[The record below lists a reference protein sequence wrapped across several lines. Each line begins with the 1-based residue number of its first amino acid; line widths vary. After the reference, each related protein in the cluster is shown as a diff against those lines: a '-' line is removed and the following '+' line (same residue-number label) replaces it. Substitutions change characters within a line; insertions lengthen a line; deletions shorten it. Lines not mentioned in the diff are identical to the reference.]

1 MKGGAAI
8 AVDDARVN
16 EQIRAREIR
25 LISETGDQL
34 GVRATP
40 EALEIFMI
48 GILQRCPGIPLGTG
62 RLQVRDAAHE
72 YALEW
77 PEKHVARDI

>member
-1 MKGGAAI
+1 M
-8 AVDDARVN
+8 
-16 EQIRAREIR
+16 R
-25 LISETGDQL
+25 LE
-34 GVRATP
+34 ATP